1 MFNVIY
7 NSGGRRNG
15 KGEKAMVTL
24 QTERLT
30 IYPCTA
36 TDVTRLQQ
44 QQYENGPEVQH
55 HLTLLASDPSMLY
68 WGSWLVMTK
77 DGQVV
82 GDIGF
87 KGKPDSRQAVEI
99 GYGLLPAFL
108 NRGFATEA
116 VRALIDW
123 VFDQT
128 EVKAVLAKT
137 DLTNQASI
145 RVLEKAELIQ
155 IGSDDRYIM
164 WERLK

>member
-1 MFNVIY
+1 
-7 NSGGRRNG
+7 
-15 KGEKAMVTL
+15 MVTL

-30 IYPCTA
+30 VHPCTA
-36 TDVTRLQQ
+36 KDVTRLQQ

-87 KGKPDSRQAVEI
+87 KGKPDSRQAIEI
-99 GYGLLPAFL
+99 GYGLLPAFH

-123 VFDQT
+123 VFDET

-145 RVLEKAELIQ
+145 RVLEKAGLIQ

>member
-1 MFNVIY
+1 
-7 NSGGRRNG
+7 
-15 KGEKAMVTL
+15 MVTL

-55 HLTLLASDPSMLY
+55 HLTLIASDPSMLY

-87 KGKPDSRQAVEI
+87 KGNQTRDKQSKSVMVCYQRFSIEVLRRKPSE
-99 GYGLLPAFL
+99 P
-108 NRGFATEA
+108 
-116 VRALIDW
+116 
-123 VFDQT
+123 
-128 EVKAVLAKT
+128 
-137 DLTNQASI
+137 
-145 RVLEKAELIQ
+145 
-155 IGSDDRYIM
+155 
-164 WERLK
+164 

>member
-1 MFNVIY
+1 
-7 NSGGRRNG
+7 
-15 KGEKAMVTL
+15 MVTL

-30 IYPCTA
+30 VRPCTA
-36 TDVTRLQQ
+36 KDVTRLQQ

-123 VFDQT
+123 VFDET

-155 IGSDDRYIM
+155 IGNDDQYIM